1 MVRSMLLRGFDRE
14 CVDKIDLYMQ
24 KACIVVAEPGVSSD
38 PRDVLAL
45 ELQQELAD
53 SPHIWGGGVW
63 TESVL
68 PSRLG
73 EGLIS

>member
-53 SPHIWGGGVW
+53 SPHIWGVW